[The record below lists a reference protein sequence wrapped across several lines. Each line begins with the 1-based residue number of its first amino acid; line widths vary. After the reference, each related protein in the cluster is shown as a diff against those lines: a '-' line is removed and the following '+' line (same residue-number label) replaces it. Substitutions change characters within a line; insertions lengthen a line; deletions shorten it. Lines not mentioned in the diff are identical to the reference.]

1 MALNS
6 GLSTSRAVGSIL
18 LCEIKV
24 DEWRTTSGGAYAL
37 NYYRLADK
45 IGTISVPG
53 IGYSFYGLGQLLSIT
68 SSASEIRP
76 SSNDVTVTLSGLTNS
91 ALQEFVYSKIKGSQV
106 KIWRGFPAFT
116 TGSDINFVI
125 PAGFPGGVDPNP
137 MLRFQGFV
145 NNIQFEEQW
154 DTDSRTSSNTI
165 ILNCS
170 STVDILQNKISG
182 RRTNPESHKK
192 FYSSDVSMD
201 RVPNLETAFF
211 DFGAKK

>member
-1 MALNS
+1 MAIQASLA
-6 GLSTSRAVGSIL
+6 STRAIGSIL
-18 LCEIKV
+18 LCQIKV
-24 DEWRTTSGGAYAL
+24 DEWRTSSSGAYAL

-45 IGTISVPG
+45 VGTISVPG
-53 IGYSFYGLGQLLSIT
+53 LGVDFYGLGQLLSIT

-76 SSNDVTVTLSGLTNS
+76 SSNEVTVSLSGLTNS
-91 ALQEFVYSKIKGSQV
+91 ALQEFVYSKIKGSQI

-116 TGSDINFVI
+116 TGSDINYVV
-125 PAGFPGGVDPNP
+125 PATIGGGSDPNP
-137 MLRFQGFV
+137 VLRFQGFV

-165 ILNCS
+165 ILNCA

-182 RRTNPESHKK
+182 RRTNPESQKK